1 MLRCVIVC
9 VDCLSVTI
17 CRIVNRPN
25 KDIIFSKLTVKQNAT
40 GCSVSA
46 LWARQ
51 EVIGST
57 DYRDGNCRD
66 FIQSTH
72 ADIFMAPEMKPRLL
86 SVR

>member
-1 MLRCVIVC
+1 VY
-9 VDCLSVTI
+9 VDCLAVTI
-17 CRIVNRPN
+17 CRVVRSPN
-25 KDIIFSKLTVKQNAT
+25 KDIIVSKLTVKQNAT
-40 GCSVSA
+40 GCNVSA
-46 LWARQ
+46 LWAGQ

-72 ADIFMAPEMKPRLL
+72 ADILMAPDMKPRLL